1 MPGPEQGWRPIT
13 CLDALTLS
21 LREVT
26 FSRATIRCL
35 LKDWS
40 RGWLPGQPGSRRAGV
55 VILPG
60 GTVTLF
66 FSDVE
71 GSTRLVQQL
80 GVEYGGVLGELRWI
94 LRVAVAD
101 KDGRE
106 IDCRADELFAV
117 FGVRGTIAA
126 ATTAQLAADDP

>member
-1 MPGPEQGWRPIT
+1 VR
-13 CLDALTLS
+13 
-21 LREVT
+21 
-26 FSRATIRCL
+26 
-35 LKDWS
+35 
-40 RGWLPGQPGSRRAGV
+40 
-55 VILPG
+55 
-60 GTVTLF
+60 LF

-106 IDCRADELFAV
+106 IDCRADELFAG